1 MFVVVSMTLR
11 AMAGLAVMTAGLFGQ
26 TLEFE
31 VASIRP
37 SAPIIQNANT
47 QVSAGVHIDGRQ
59 FRASTLTMR
68 DYLAM
73 AYNVRSYQI
82 EAPDWVKSERF
93 DINAKMPE
101 LPDGRKIDEKEFGV
115 MVRALI
121 EDRFQLKAHHIQK
134 EFPVYALVQAKGG
147 IKAVENSL
155 EPQGADGVTVGGT
168 GGAQGTV
175 ISLGR
180 GSTLSVGANRIEGK
194 KFTMAMLAD
203 TLARFVDRPVK
214 DETGLTSAYDITLDM
229 TQEDFQALMIRAGI
243 AAGVTMP
250 PQALALLDKASGDSL
265 HEALA
270 KMGLK
275 LEPKKTPMDF
285 VVVDS
290 INRTP
295 TEN

>member
-1 MFVVVSMTLR
+1 M
-11 AMAGLAVMTAGLFGQ
+11 
-26 TLEFE
+26 
-31 VASIRP
+31 
-37 SAPIIQNANT
+37 
-47 QVSAGVHIDGRQ
+47 
-59 FRASTLTMR
+59 
-68 DYLAM
+68 
-73 AYNVRSYQI
+73 
-82 EAPDWVKSERF
+82 
-93 DINAKMPE
+93 
-101 LPDGRKIDEKEFGV
+101 
-115 MVRALI
+115 
-121 EDRFQLKAHHIQK
+121 
-134 EFPVYALVQAKGG
+134 QAKGG
-147 IKAVENSL
+147 IKAVENPLDAESR
-155 EPQGADGVTVGGT
+155 DGVTVGGT

-194 KFTMAMLAD
+194 KFVMVALAD
-203 TLARFVDRPVK
+203 TLARFVDRPVV

-265 HEALA
+265 HESLA

-275 LEPKKTPMDF
+275 LEAKKVPMD
-285 VVVDS
+285 VIVIDS

>member
-1 MFVVVSMTLR
+1 MAATLF
-11 AMAGLAVMTAGLFGQ
+11 AQ
-26 TLEFE
+26 ETLEFE

-37 SAPIIQNANT
+37 SAPIVQNANT

-59 FRASTLTMR
+59 FRSSTLTMR
-68 DYLAM
+68 DYLSM
-73 AYNVRSYQI
+73 AYTVRIYQI
-82 EAPDWVKSERF
+82 EGPDWITSTRF

-101 LPDGRKIDEKEFGV
+101 LPEGQRIDEKGFGV
-115 MVRALI
+115 MVRKLI
-121 EDRFQLKAHHIQK
+121 EDRFQMKTHRVQK
-134 EFPVYALVQAKGG
+134 DFPVYALMQAKGG
-147 IKAVENSL
+147 IKAVENPLDAESR
-155 EPQGADGVTVGGT
+155 DGVTVGGT

-194 KFTMAMLAD
+194 KFVMVALAD
-203 TLARFVDRPVK
+203 TLARFVDRPVV

-275 LEPKKTPMDF
+275 LEAKKVPMD
-285 VVVDS
+285 VIVIDS